1 MIKKIASK
9 EIKCLTLFKT
19 KKMRKIIVL
28 FCLLFISIQSQ
39 SQTDVFNA
47 LLKTYVTSKG
57 EVDYKGL
64 RKNRAILDIY
74 IKHLKNTV
82 PGKKWS
88 SPKAKAFWIN
98 AYNAYTIKLILDSY
112 PLKKITDIKR
122 KGRNAWKIPFAVVGK
137 KTYSL
142 DFIEHKIL
150 RRWHDDPR
158 IHVAINAAS
167 KSGPRFANYAFT
179 AKNIESKL
187 ESLMKD
193 FINDTTKNKISLDKV
208 EVSKMFEWYQED
220 FTIKQSLVDYLN
232 KYSDVQINDGAEV
245 FYLDYDWNLNGK

>member
-1 MIKKIASK
+1 
-9 EIKCLTLFKT
+9 
-19 KKMRKIIVL
+19 MRKTIIL
-28 FCLLFISIQSQ
+28 FSLLFISIQSQ

-47 LLKTYVTSKG
+47 LLKTYVSSTG
-57 EVDYKGL
+57 NVDYKGL
-64 RKNRAILDIY
+64 RKNRALLDLY
-74 IKHLKNTV
+74 LNHLEKTI
-82 PGKKWS
+82 PGKRWS
-88 SPKAKAFWIN
+88 TSKAKAFWIN

-122 KGRNAWKIPFAVVGK
+122 KGRNAWKIPFAIVGK

-142 DFIEHKIL
+142 DYIEHKIL

-158 IHVAINAAS
+158 VHVAINAAS

-187 ESLMKD
+187 ESLMRN
-193 FINDTTKNKISLDKV
+193 FINDETKNKISSSKI

-220 FTIKQSLVDYLN
+220 FTIKYSLVDYIN
-232 KYSDVQINDGAEV
+232 KYSDVQVNDNASVG
-245 FYLDYDWNLNGK
+245 YLEYNWNLNGI

>member
-1 MIKKIASK
+1 
-9 EIKCLTLFKT
+9 
-19 KKMRKIIVL
+19 MRKIIIL
-28 FCLLFISIQSQ
+28 FCLLFISIQSEA
-39 SQTDVFNA
+39 QTDVFNA
-47 LLKTYVTSKG
+47 LLKTYVSKEG
-57 EVDYKGL
+57 NVDYKGL
-64 RKNRAILDIY
+64 RKNRALLDLY
-74 IKHLKNTV
+74 LKHLEKTV

-88 SPKAKAFWIN
+88 ATKAKAFWIN

-122 KGRNAWKIPFAVVGK
+122 KGRNAWKIPFAVIGK

-142 DFIEHKIL
+142 DYIEHKIL

-179 AKNIESKL
+179 TKNIETKL
-187 ESLMKD
+187 EALMKE
-193 FINDTTKNKISLDKV
+193 FINDTTKNKISSGKI

-220 FTIKQSLVDYLN
+220 FTIKHSLVDYIN
-232 KYSDVQINDGAEV
+232 KYSDIQVNDGAEV
-245 FYLDYDWNLNGK
+245 VYMKYNWDLNGK

>member
-1 MIKKIASK
+1 
-9 EIKCLTLFKT
+9 
-19 KKMRKIIVL
+19 MRKTIIL
-28 FCLLFISIQSQ
+28 FCLLFISIQSEA
-39 SQTDVFNA
+39 QTDVFNA
-47 LLKTYVTSKG
+47 LLKTYVSKEG
-57 EVDYKGL
+57 NVDYKGL
-64 RKNRAILDIY
+64 RKNRALLDLY
-74 IKHLKNTV
+74 LKHLEKTV

-88 SPKAKAFWIN
+88 ATKAKSFWIN

-122 KGRNAWKIPFAVVGK
+122 KGRNAWKIPFAVIGK

-142 DFIEHKIL
+142 DYIEHKIL

-179 AKNIESKL
+179 SKNIELKL
-187 ESLMKD
+187 EALMKE
-193 FINDTTKNKISLDKV
+193 FINDTTKNKISSGKI

-220 FTIKQSLVDYLN
+220 FTIKHSLVDYVN
-232 KYSDVQINDGAEV
+232 KYSDIQVNDGAEV
-245 FYLDYDWNLNGK
+245 VYMQYNWDLNGK

>member
-1 MIKKIASK
+1 
-9 EIKCLTLFKT
+9 
-19 KKMRKIIVL
+19 MRKTIIL
-28 FCLLFISIQSQ
+28 FCLLFISIQSEA
-39 SQTDVFNA
+39 QTDVFNA
-47 LLKTYVTSKG
+47 LLKTYVSKEG
-57 EVDYKGL
+57 NVDYKGL
-64 RKNRAILDIY
+64 RKNRALLDLY
-74 IKHLKNTV
+74 LKHLEKTV

-88 SPKAKAFWIN
+88 ATKAKSFWIN

-122 KGRNAWKIPFAVVGK
+122 KGRNAWKIPFAVIGK

-142 DFIEHKIL
+142 DYIEHKIL

-179 AKNIESKL
+179 TKNIETKL
-187 ESLMKD
+187 EALMKE
-193 FINDTTKNKISLDKV
+193 FINDTTKNKIASGKI

-220 FTIKQSLVDYLN
+220 FTIKHSLVDYIN
-232 KYSDVQINDGAEV
+232 KYSDIQVNDGAEV
-245 FYLDYDWNLNGK
+245 VYMKYNWDLNGK

>member
-1 MIKKIASK
+1 
-9 EIKCLTLFKT
+9 
-19 KKMRKIIVL
+19 MRKTIIL
-28 FCLLFISIQSQ
+28 FCLLFISIQSEA
-39 SQTDVFNA
+39 QTDVFNA
-47 LLKTYVTSKG
+47 LLKTYVSKQG
-57 EVDYKGL
+57 NVDYKGL
-64 RKNRAILDIY
+64 RKNRALLDLY
-74 IKHLKNTV
+74 LKHLEKTV

-88 SPKAKAFWIN
+88 ATKAKAFWIN

-122 KGRNAWKIPFAVVGK
+122 KGRNAWKIPFAVIGK

-142 DFIEHKIL
+142 DYIEHKIL

-179 AKNIESKL
+179 TKNIEVKL
-187 ESLMKD
+187 EALMKE
-193 FINDTTKNKISLDKV
+193 FINDTTKNKISSAKV

-220 FTIKQSLVDYLN
+220 FTIKHSLVDYIN
-232 KYSDVQINDGAEV
+232 KYSDIQVNDGAEV
-245 FYLDYDWNLNGK
+245 LYMEYNWDLNGK